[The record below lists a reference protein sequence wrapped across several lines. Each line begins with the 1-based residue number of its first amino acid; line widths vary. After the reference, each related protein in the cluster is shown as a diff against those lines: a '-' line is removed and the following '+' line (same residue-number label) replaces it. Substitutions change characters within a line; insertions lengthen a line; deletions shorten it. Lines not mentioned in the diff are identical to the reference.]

1 MIGRPVIRLDS
12 VSSTQDVA
20 FLLAERGASEG
31 TVVLTRHQRAGRGRA
46 GRAWTD
52 QPGDALLFSVIL
64 RPQISPGRLAPFS
77 ILLADAIAE
86 TIGSRYGL
94 DAEVKWPNDV
104 LINGRKLSG
113 VLIQSRN
120 GVAVAG
126 IGINVRAPETRLP
139 QGATSLFI
147 ETRRH
152 QDADALLAAL
162 LSAIDAR
169 YADTL
174 SGDMGEAIRRINARL
189 YLRGEQVTIKDG
201 AWERRGQVV
210 RVRDDGA
217 LLLKTGHSDE
227 VIVSGEMVRGPR
239 PIRP

>member
-20 FLLAERGASEG
+20 FLLAERVASEG
-31 TVVLTRHQRAGRGRA
+31 TVVLARHQRAGRGRA
-46 GRAWTD
+46 GRTWTE

-64 RPQISPGRLAPFS
+64 RPQLTPERLAPFS

-139 QGATSLFI
+139 EGATSLYL
-147 ETRRH
+147 ETGED
-152 QDADALLAAL
+152 QDADALLDAL
-162 LSAIDAR
+162 LGAIDAR

-189 YLRGEQVTIKDG
+189 YLRGEQVTINDG
-201 AWERRGQVV
+201 ARERQGLVV

-217 LLLKTGHSDE
+217 LLLNTGHSDE